1 MANSTPQRT
10 TSPDLGILVVAA
22 ARVVGDRLG
31 EAVAAAGVEDMRA
44 PYGFVIRALAD
55 GARTLTELAELLGV
69 SKQAAI
75 KVVDEMERRGF
86 LAREPDPADRRAKR
100 LVLTDKGQ
108 RVRAAALQ
116 ASHGLETELRKELGG
131 ADLDAMR
138 RVLLRFLERHEGL
151 EGAQAGRAR
160 ALW

>member
-1 MANSTPQRT
+1 
-10 TSPDLGILVVAA
+10 VVAA

-31 EAVAAAGVEDMRA
+31 EAVAAAGVPDMRP
-44 PYGFVIRALAD
+44 PYGFVIRALA
-55 GARTLTELAELLGV
+55 GGGRTLTEVAELLGV

-75 KVVDEMERRGF
+75 KVVDEMERRGY
-86 LAREPDPADRRAKR
+86 LVRAPDPSDRRAKR
-100 LVLTDKGQ
+100 LVLTGKGE

-116 ASHGLETELRKELGG
+116 ASHGLEAELR
-131 ADLDAMR
+131 ADLGEAEVDAMR